1 MRTTLR
7 PSVHALVRTVGHAGL
22 LLSLTAVRGL
32 TQQVNHLVPHVSRV
46 TASPLPFSVGER
58 LEYAAHAGPGL
69 NGTAEMWIEGPEEVR
84 GTSTI
89 VLRFT
94 FAARVGFL
102 KVSDNTTS
110 YLDPIRMASL
120 RFVKEERRLLAR
132 HSEDVAIEP
141 LARRFTMSNGQTGT
155 TPSDTPLDELSF
167 IYAIRTFSL
176 PDGTEMVLDRH
187 FDPARSPTTIKSLG
201 RGTVSTPAGEFATR
215 EVEMRVRD
223 ERNYQGEGTIRLS
236 LSDDV
241 CRRPVRIESR
251 IPGAGT
257 VVLTLRSA
265 LPVVAACTP
274 HDAPAIP

>member
-7 PSVHALVRTVGHAGL
+7 PSVRALVRTVGHASL
-22 LLSLTAVRGL
+22 FLSLTAIGGRAQGAP
-32 TQQVNHLVPHVSRV
+32 HLAPHVPRV
-46 TASPLPFSVGER
+46 TATPLPFAVGEH

-69 NGTAEMWIEGPEEVR
+69 NGTAEMWIEGPEDVR

-94 FAARVGFL
+94 FATRVGFL
-102 KVSDNTTS
+102 SVSENMTS

-120 RFVKEERRLLAR
+120 RFVKDERHLLAR

-141 LARRFTMSNGQTGT
+141 RARRFTRSDGQTGT

-167 IYAIRTFSL
+167 IYAIRSFAL
-176 PDGTEMVLDRH
+176 PDGAEMVLNRH

-223 ERNYQGEGTIRLS
+223 ERNYQGEGIIRFS
-236 LSDDV
+236 LSDDP

-265 LPVVAACTP
+265 LPVIDACAP
-274 HDAPAIP
+274 HDAPAVP

>member
-155 TPSDTPLDELSF
+155 TPSDTHLFAPRRHRNGARPPLRPRSQ
-167 IYAIRTFSL
+167 
-176 PDGTEMVLDRH
+176 PDDDQVARPRH
-187 FDPARSPTTIKSLG
+187 GKHARG
-201 RGTVSTPAGEFATR
+201 G
-215 EVEMRVRD
+215 VR
-223 ERNYQGEGTIRLS
+223 N
-236 LSDDV
+236 
-241 CRRPVRIESR
+241 
-251 IPGAGT
+251 A
-257 VVLTLRSA
+257 
-265 LPVVAACTP
+265 
-274 HDAPAIP
+274 